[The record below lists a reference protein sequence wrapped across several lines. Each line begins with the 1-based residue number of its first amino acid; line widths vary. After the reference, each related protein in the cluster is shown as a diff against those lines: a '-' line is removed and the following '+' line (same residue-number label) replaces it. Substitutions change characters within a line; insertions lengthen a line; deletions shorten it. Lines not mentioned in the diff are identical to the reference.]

1 MRPHLIQSFA
11 LVAVATIA
19 LLVAGSV
26 GTHHQSALALYAYL
40 ILLGALAVRHLLAF
54 ATTALPPP
62 GASALEAAIRRREPP
77 PGEIGEIENLRQ
89 LLVLA
94 EQSEFEF
101 HFRLRPVL
109 RDLAAARLARH
120 RGLDLDS
127 PAAASLLG
135 SETWEVLRATRQ
147 PPEDRLARGPNLAA
161 LSRIVSDIE
170 RG

>member
-1 MRPHLIQSFA
+1 
-11 LVAVATIA
+11 

-26 GTHHQSALALYAYL
+26 GTHHQAALALYAYL
-40 ILLGALAVRHLLAF
+40 IFLGALILRHLLAL

-62 GASALEAAIRRREPP
+62 GPSALEAAVRRREAPSSR
-77 PGEIGEIENLRQ
+77 IGEFDSLRQ

-101 HFRLRPVL
+101 HFRLRPLL
-109 RDLAAARLARH
+109 RDLAAARLARQ

-127 PAAASLLG
+127 PAASSVLG
-135 SETWEVLRATRQ
+135 ATTWEVLRASRQ

-161 LSRIVSDIE
+161 LGQIVSDIE
-170 RG
+170 RGGGI